1 MSILLAVLVII
12 LFCVGLFGTII
23 PAVPGVGLVYAGVL
37 LYAVATGFSSISVP
51 TLVALGIVALLASG
65 ASYAGSA
72 LGAKKGG
79 GGKRALWGA
88 ILGAVM
94 GIVVMPPAGL
104 FLGAFIGALVGAL
117 LEGHKPE
124 KAAKVAFMSVI
135 GIIGGSLVQFF
146 LSLFLILVFF
156 LALVF

>member
-37 LYAVATGFSSISVP
+37 LYAVATGFSSIGVS
-51 TLVALGIVALLASG
+51 TLVAMGIVALLASA
-65 ASYAGSA
+65 ASYTGSVV
-72 LGAKKGG
+72 GAKKGG
-79 GGKRALWGA
+79 GGTRSLWGA

-94 GIVVMPPAGL
+94 GVVVMPPAGL
-104 FLGAFIGALVGAL
+104 FLGAFVGALVGAL
-117 LEGHKPE
+117 LEGHTPE

-135 GIIGGSLVQFF
+135 GIVGGTLVQFV
-146 LSLFLILVFF
+146 LSLLLILAFF